1 MKTIQRTSKIHP
13 EPGPMAQ
20 HPWTYR
26 LGQDVY
32 VAGHSQFSYKVTGG
46 ELWLGFPHYH
56 LMDADG
62 KTWRIPQLR
71 VSSKPIPV

>member
-1 MKTIQRTSKIHP
+1 MKTIQRTGKIHS
-13 EPGPMAQ
+13 EPGPLAQ

-56 LMDADG
+56 LLDADG
-62 KTWRIPQLR
+62 HTWRITQLR